1 MQCARK
7 AANPYDGQPEKA
19 EGAQVCRPVAVR
31 PRASPA
37 AQARGRARGTR
48 ALIAGLDRPSR
59 LAGEDPIL
67 SAQVDLVYQSWADG
81 RRAELNTILARQ
93 TAIWMESVA
102 EARQCFGKMDA
113 LRQVATRLAVREA
126 RSEAD

>member
-1 MQCARK
+1 MTDSQKKLK
-7 AANPYDGQPEKA
+7 ALNSVVQLQLDL
-19 EGAQVCRPVAVR
+19 
-31 PRASPA
+31 
-37 AQARGRARGTR
+37 AQARLHKHAAEREATR
-48 ALIAGLDRPSR
+48 ALITGLDRPSR
-59 LAGEDPIL
+59 LTGEDPIL
-67 SAQVDLVYQSWADG
+67 SAKVDLVYQSWADG

-93 TAIWMESVA
+93 TAIWMESVS